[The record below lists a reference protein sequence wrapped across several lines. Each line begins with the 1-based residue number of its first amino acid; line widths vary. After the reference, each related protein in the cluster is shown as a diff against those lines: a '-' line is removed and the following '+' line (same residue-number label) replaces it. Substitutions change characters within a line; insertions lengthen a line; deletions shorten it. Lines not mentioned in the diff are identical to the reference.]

1 MFFAD
6 DSKNNATN
14 WSPFHYLLECIKMTP
29 AEAKMCRGCHNR
41 TQNLYK
47 EMIHFAEN
55 MTDATVR
62 SLHTPLSSCEPFN
75 HTLPI
80 VPLSG
85 AAPFWTPRPCSPSSA
100 TSVTN

>member
-1 MFFAD
+1 MGDEPAAKHRKGIWCIRCNKDLTD
-6 DSKNNATN
+6 DASSRRDYSENNATN

-75 HTLPI
+75 
-80 VPLSG
+80 
-85 AAPFWTPRPCSPSSA
+85 TPSP
-100 TSVTN
+100 